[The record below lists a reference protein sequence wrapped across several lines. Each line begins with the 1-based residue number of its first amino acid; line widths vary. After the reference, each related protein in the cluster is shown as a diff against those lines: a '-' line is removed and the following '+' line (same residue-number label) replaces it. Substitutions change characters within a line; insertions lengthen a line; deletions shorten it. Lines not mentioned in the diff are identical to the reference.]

1 MQQILIGIILIL
13 GLGSYWLYNEN
24 TTLKA
29 NNIALE
35 GAIATQ
41 EEAIA
46 SLQSDFAL
54 QTTQLQNMTVK
65 SQAAQRELNRY
76 SEFIRNYELSA
87 KIMGDPVEMQ
97 RKINNGTKHIME
109 DIEKISSDVDDLDD
123 GLQLQ
128 HTSDYKNRRNC

>member
-1 MQQILIGIILIL
+1 MNQLFIGIILVL
-13 GLGSYWLYNEN
+13 SLGSYYLYQEKQ
-24 TTLKA
+24 TLAA
-29 NNIALE
+29 NNMLLE
-35 GAIATQ
+35 GAVATQ

-54 QTTQLQNMTVK
+54 QAGQLQEMTVK

-76 SEFIRNYELSA
+76 TQFIQNYELAA
-87 KIMGDPVEMQ
+87 KIIADPVTME

-109 DIEKISSDVDDLDD
+109 EIEKLSGTVDSLDN

-128 HTSDYKNRRNC
+128 PNSN

>member
-1 MQQILIGIILIL
+1 MQQFLLALLLVL
-13 GLGSYWLYNEN
+13 GGLSYYLWNEN
-24 TTLKA
+24 GVLKE
-29 NNIALE
+29 NNAKLEIA
-35 GAIATQ
+35 IQTQ

-46 SLQSDFAL
+46 TLQSDFAL
-54 QTTQLQNMTVK
+54 QTTQLNEMTVK
-65 SQAAQRELNRY
+65 SQQAQRELNRY

-109 DIEKISSDVDDLDD
+109 DIEGISVIVDDLDD

-128 HTSDYKNRRNC
+128 PTPNEDIRG

>member
-1 MQQILIGIILIL
+1 MNQFLIGIIIVL
-13 GLGSYWLYNEN
+13 GLGGYWLYQEN
-24 TTLKA
+24 VTLRA
-29 NNIALE
+29 NNMALE
-35 GAIATQ
+35 GAVATQ
-41 EEAIA
+41 QEA
-46 SLQSDFAL
+46 LDVMTNDFRL
-54 QTTQLQNMTVK
+54 QTEQLQEMTLK

-109 DIEKISSDVDDLDD
+109 DIEALSNIVDDLDD

-128 HTSDYKNRRNC
+128 PNSN

>member
-1 MQQILIGIILIL
+1 MNQFLIGIIIVL
-13 GLGSYWLYNEN
+13 GLGGYWLYQEN
-24 TTLKA
+24 VTLKA

-35 GAIATQ
+35 GAVATQ
-41 EEAIA
+41 QEA
-46 SLQSDFAL
+46 LDVMTNHFKL
-54 QTTQLQNMTVK
+54 QTEQLQEMTLK

-109 DIEKISSDVDDLDD
+109 DIEALSVIVDDIDD

-128 HTSDYKNRRNC
+128 PNSN

>member
-1 MQQILIGIILIL
+1 MNQLYIGIIIVL
-13 GLGSYWLYNEN
+13 GLGSYYLYQQNQVL
-24 TTLKA
+24 TA
-29 NNIALE
+29 NNMQLE

-46 SLQSDFAL
+46 TMKEDFTLQAE
-54 QTTQLQNMTVK
+54 QLQVMTQK

-76 SEFIRNYELSA
+76 TQFIQNYQLTA
-87 KIMGDPVEMQ
+87 KILENPVEMQ

-109 DIEKISSDVDDLDD
+109 DIEKISVTIDGLDS

-128 HTSDYKNRRNC
+128 PTSN